1 MKHGT
6 GCAGPRGDSVISW
19 LSGLMRESAILPH
32 VTVHFRQCGGQAAH
46 SLDHQDSVVGPEAA
60 GPLHL
65 LEAVELHVR
74 AVEKLMST
82 LPPTA
87 AVTGKSTASENRISG
102 RI

>member
-1 MKHGT
+1 MRWTARRQRDQLVK
-6 GCAGPRGDSVISW
+6 R
-19 LSGLMRESAILPH
+19 LMRESATLPH